1 MTDERTI
8 LVRMEYQSEQALE
21 ELRAFVAVVDAQ
33 GFRAAARVTRGRKA
47 TLSKRV
53 QDLEA
58 RLGVPLLVRTTR
70 SMRLTD
76 EGRAYF
82 EHASRALAAARD
94 AESVVLSAKAKPRGV
109 LRVTTAA
116 ALAASILDSVIARYL
131 KTYPDVRLVLHTSE
145 RRLDIVREGFDVA
158 VWGGPLEDSSL
169 VARKLGVA
177 AGGWFA
183 SPKYLA
189 RRPAPKSPDDLAAH
203 DLVTITKEA
212 GATEWRFVA
221 GGKEKRVAIR
231 PRLVVNDLELA
242 LRAGIAGMGI
252 VPAPSSTAE
261 PHVAKKQLVEV
272 LRKWTRPAIDVYA
285 VFPPGGALVPKT
297 RAFLDLLREGLGQPV
312 RQRKPRP

>member
-1 MTDERTI
+1 
-8 LVRMEYQSEQALE
+8 MEYQSDQALE

-33 GFRAAARVTRGRKA
+33 GFRSAARVTRGRKA

-94 AESVVLSAKAKPRGV
+94 AEAVVLSAKATPRGV

-116 ALAASILDSVIARYL
+116 ALAAHVLDAVIVRYL
-131 KTYPDVRLVLHTSE
+131 KKYPDVRLVLHTTE
-145 RRLDIVREGFDVA
+145 RRLDIVREGYDVA
-158 VWGGPLEDSSL
+158 VWGGPLDDSSL

-177 AGGWFA
+177 AGGYFA

-189 RRPAPKSPDDLAAH
+189 RRPEPKSPDDLAAH
-203 DLVTITKEA
+203 DLVTITKDA
-212 GATEWRFVA
+212 GATEWPFVA

-242 LRAGIAGMGI
+242 LRAGIGGMGI
-252 VPAPSSTAE
+252 VPAPLSSAE
-261 PHVAKKQLVEV
+261 PYVAKKQLVQV
-272 LRKWTRPAIDVYA
+272 LRQWTRPALDVHA

-297 RAFLDLLREGLGQPV
+297 RAFLDLLREGLGRPQP
-312 RQRKPRP
+312 RQAPTSR

>member
-1 MTDERTI
+1 
-8 LVRMEYQSEQALE
+8 MEYQSEQALE
-21 ELRAFVAVVDAQ
+21 ELRAFVAVVDAR
-33 GFRAAARVTRGRKA
+33 GFRSAARVTRGRKA

-82 EHASRALAAARD
+82 EHAARALEAARD
-94 AESVVLSAKAKPRGV
+94 AESAVLSAKATPRGV

-116 ALAASILDSVIARYL
+116 ALAAQVLDAVIVRYL
-131 KTYPDVRLVLHTSE
+131 RKYPDVRLVLHASE

-177 AGGWFA
+177 GGGYFA
-183 SPKYLA
+183 SPSYLA
-189 RRPAPKSPDDLAAH
+189 RRPEPKSPDDLGAH
-203 DLVTITKEA
+203 ELVTITKDA
-212 GATEWRFVA
+212 GATEWPFVA

-231 PRLVVNDLELA
+231 PRLVVNDLQLA
-242 LRAGIAGMGI
+242 LRAGIGGMGI
-252 VPAPSSTAE
+252 FPAPLAIAE
-261 PHVAKKQLVEV
+261 PYLAKKQLVQV
-272 LRKWTRPAIDVYA
+272 LRQWTRPPIDVHA

-297 RAFLDLLREGLGQPV
+297 RAFLELLQEGLARPA
-312 RQRKPRP
+312 RQRKPLA

>member
-1 MTDERTI
+1 
-8 LVRMEYQSEQALE
+8 MEYQSDQALE
-21 ELRAFVAVVDAQ
+21 ELRAFVAVVEAQ
-33 GFRAAARVTRGRKA
+33 GFRAAARVIRGRKA

-94 AESVVLSAKAKPRGV
+94 AESVVLSAKATPRGV

-116 ALAASILDSVIARYL
+116 ALSAHLLDAVVTRYL
-131 KTYPDVRLVLHTSE
+131 KKYPDVRLVLHASE

-158 VWGGPLEDSSL
+158 IWGGPLDDSSL

-177 AGGWFA
+177 AGGYFA

-189 RRPAPKSPDDLAAH
+189 RRPAPKSPDDLATH
-203 DLVTITKEA
+203 DLVTITKDG
-212 GATEWRFVA
+212 GATEWPFVA

-242 LRAGIAGMGI
+242 LRAGIGHVGI
-252 VPAPSSTAE
+252 IPAPLSIAE
-261 PHVAKKQLVEV
+261 PYVAKKQLVQV
-272 LRKWTRPAIDVYA
+272 LKAWTRPGVDVYA

-297 RAFLDLLREGLGQPV
+297 RAFLDLLQEGFGGSG
-312 RQRKPRP
+312 RRWSESGAR

>member
-1 MTDERTI
+1 MS
-8 LVRMEYQSEQALE
+8 YQSDEALE

-82 EHASRALAAARD
+82 EHAARALEAARD
-94 AESVVLSAKAKPRGV
+94 AESAVLSAQAAPRGV

-116 ALAASILDSVIARYL
+116 ALSAHILDAVIARYL
-131 KTYPDVRLVLHTSE
+131 QKYPDVRLVLHASE

-158 VWGGPLEDSSL
+158 IWGGPLEDSSL

-177 AGGWFA
+177 GGGYFA
-183 SPKYLA
+183 SPRYLA
-189 RRPAPKSPDDLAAH
+189 RRPEPKSPEDLAAH
-203 DLVTITKEA
+203 DLVTITKDA
-212 GATEWRFVA
+212 GATEWPFVA
-221 GGKEKRVAIR
+221 GGRDKRVAIR

-242 LRAGIAGMGI
+242 LRAGLAAMGI
-252 VPAPSSTAE
+252 VPAPLALAA
-261 PHVAKKQLVEV
+261 PHVAKKQLIQL
-272 LRKWTRPAIDVYA
+272 LRQWTRPSIDVHA

-297 RAFLDLLREGLGQPV
+297 RAFLDLLSEGFGRPARRRSLS
-312 RQRKPRP
+312 QR

>member
-1 MTDERTI
+1 
-8 LVRMEYQSEQALE
+8 MEYQSDQALE

-47 TLSKRV
+47 TLSKRI

-76 EGRAYF
+76 EGRAYY
-82 EHASRALAAARD
+82 ERASRALEAARD
-94 AESVVLSAKAKPRGV
+94 AESVVLSAKATPRGV

-116 ALAASILDSVIARYL
+116 ALSAHVLDAVVARYL
-131 KTYPDVRLVLHTSE
+131 KKYPDVRVVLHTSE
-145 RRLDIVREGFDVA
+145 RRLDIVREGFDIA
-158 VWGGPLEDSSL
+158 VWGGPLDDSSL
-169 VARKLGVA
+169 IARKIGVA
-177 AGGWFA
+177 GGGYFA

-189 RRPAPKSPDDLAAH
+189 RRPPPKSPDDLGAH
-203 DLVTITKEA
+203 DLVTITKDA
-212 GATEWRFVA
+212 GATEWPFLA

-252 VPAPSSTAE
+252 VPAPSSLAE
-261 PHVAKKQLVEV
+261 PYVAKKQLVQV
-272 LRKWTRPAIDVYA
+272 LQQWTRPAIDVHA
-285 VFPPGGALVPKT
+285 IFPPGGALVPKT
-297 RAFLDLLREGLGQPV
+297 RAFLDLLREGFGRTA
-312 RQRKPRP
+312 RQRRSPT